1 MSSVKITQ
9 LPAADVLGD
18 TDLFEVVQA
27 GQSRRL
33 SAAQLGAGLCAD
45 VLGAVEEDLAAAE
58 QAALA
63 AAVARD
69 AALATGQVFAST
81 VAGLAATAE
90 GQYFSVVQADAL
102 VLYRRVAGV
111 AVEALRYPSLAVL
124 QAAQADIAA
133 AQTDIAAARSAL
145 VGVAADLIQTQTVVA
160 ENHAFN

>member
-9 LPAADVLGD
+9 LPAAGVLGD

-81 VAGLAATAE
+81 VAGLAATAD

-102 VLYRRVAGV
+102 VLYRHAAGV
-111 AVEALRYPSLAVL
+111 AVEVLRYPSLAVL
-124 QAAQADIAA
+124 QA